1 MSDTTEQHPPAEAP
15 EGVPAPP
22 EAPPTEQ
29 PPPEPETPPAP
40 PEEAQK
46 ERESRLD
53 RRITGLRIQLSNS
66 ERARQETAQEVEA
79 LKAQIRAMLPPPPPP
94 DPQHQAA
101 VRAEAQQISAAERF
115 AEKKE
120 AFHAAGREAFPDW
133 EQRMS
138 ELQGLGA
145 VPISSLFLELPN
157 GHRVAAALRDN
168 PEALEEI
175 LAHRTQEARAV
186 ALGKYVQQISA
197 APARNVSRA
206 PPPPKPIQG
215 RVSTVFD
222 PYAPNNSTDRLV
234 DFFSKQ
240 AMDAQLAQRRNGGQ
254 R

>member
-1 MSDTTEQHPPAEAP
+1 MSDTTEQQPVSEAT
-15 EGVPAPP
+15 EGAPAPSD
-22 EAPPTEQ
+22 AATEQ
-29 PPPEPETPPAP
+29 TTPPEQETPPAP

-79 LKAQIRAMLPPPPPP
+79 LKAQLRAMFPQPPPP

-168 PEALEEI
+168 PEALQEI
-175 LAHRTQEARAV
+175 MAHSTQEARAV
-186 ALGKYVQQISA
+186 ALGKYMQQISA
-197 APARNVSRA
+197 APTRNISRA

-215 RVSTVFD
+215 RVSTQFD
-222 PYAPNNSTDRLV
+222 PYASGNSTDRLV
-234 DFFSKQ
+234 DFFSNQ
-240 AMDAQLAQRRNGGQ
+240 AMQKQLEMRRNGGQ

>member
-1 MSDTTEQHPPAEAP
+1 MSDTTEQH
-15 EGVPAPP
+15 APP
-22 EAPPTEQ
+22 EATEGAPSPADAATEQ
-29 PPPEPETPPAP
+29 TTPPEQETPPAP
-40 PEEAQK
+40 PERPHEEDQQARRIARMSARMASMARERDEMAQRLASLEAQA
-46 ERESRLD
+46 
-53 RRITGLRIQLSNS
+53 
-66 ERARQETAQEVEA
+66 RAAA
-79 LKAQIRAMLPPPPPP
+79 PPQPPP
-94 DPQHQAA
+94 DPQLQAA

-115 AEKKE
+115 EEKKA
-120 AFHAAGREAFPDW
+120 AFHQAGREAYPDW

-145 VPISSLFLELPN
+145 VPISSMFLELPN

-175 LAHRTQEARAV
+175 LAYRTQEARAV
-186 ALGKYVQQISA
+186 ALGKYVQQIAA

-215 RVSTVFD
+215 RVSTQFD
-222 PYAPNNSTDRLV
+222 PYAPSNSTDRLV

-240 AMDAQLAQRRNGGQ
+240 AMDKQTESRRNGGT